1 MKEQVIRDLKDQGIT
16 VDRYVER
23 WIDEM
28 IKAVNTMEIKDRR
41 REEHFLAGI
50 KPDIDRAKLIE
61 WFSDTYD
68 SMSYLDEAMEVFK
81 PTGKMEKIAIA
92 QWMKKI
98 DVALAVLRAN
108 AERGDQ

>member
-1 MKEQVIRDLKDQGIT
+1 
-16 VDRYVER
+16 
-23 WIDEM
+23 
-28 IKAVNTMEIKDRR
+28 
-41 REEHFLAGI
+41 
-50 KPDIDRAKLIE
+50 
-61 WFSDTYD
+61 
-68 SMSYLDEAMEVFK
+68 MSYLDEAMEVFK